1 MTPSNWSNQLAPK
14 AVLLDITSLFVFP
27 IENVGTGKLQKTEP
41 YQRGST
47 AQCQTNNS
55 CCLGFVFFY
64 SACWKLIWPP
74 CFQSSQRGLQRP
86 PSPCACLTS
95 LANLCAAALF
105 AGTKIK
111 PVYFFCPLSRTLP
124 VDAGLNFW
132 LRQYLKQYIISTIFF
147 FPLQQHQCF

>member
-1 MTPSNWSNQLAPK
+1 MSPSTMTPSNWSNQLAQK
-14 AVLLDITSLFVFP
+14 AVLLDIRSFFVFP
-27 IENVGTGKLQKTEP
+27 IGNVGTGKLQKTEP

-74 CFQSSQRGLQRP
+74 CFQSSQRGLQWP

-95 LANLCAAALF
+95 LAYLCAAALY
-105 AGTKIK
+105 AGTKIISK
-111 PVYFFCPLSRTLP
+111 TSTCLFFCPLSRTLP
-124 VDAGLNFW
+124 VDVGLNFW
-132 LRQYLKQYIISTIFF
+132 LRQYLK
-147 FPLQQHQCF
+147 